1 MPSGGKC
8 RLTSNIVGSIQN
20 YYGQSISSNI
30 GNLKATQCTQGPS
43 EENFETLHSFCPAG
57 PKHEVSPSLIK
68 SMEPIFIIKRIAY
81 RLLFVLN

>member
-1 MPSGGKC
+1 MTTQSLKKITLETFRNACPVVGNVC

-20 YYGQSISSNI
+20 YYGQSISFNI

-68 SMEPIFIIKRIAY
+68 
-81 RLLFVLN
+81 